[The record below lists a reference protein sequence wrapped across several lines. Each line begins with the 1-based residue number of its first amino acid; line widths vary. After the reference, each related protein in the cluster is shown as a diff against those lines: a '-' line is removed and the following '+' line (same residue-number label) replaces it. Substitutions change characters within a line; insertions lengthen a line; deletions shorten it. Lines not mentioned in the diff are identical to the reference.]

1 MREPVSIEIHLTNIV
16 LLYFFYL
23 LNYLQSFAKNE
34 NRKEIGGKI
43 NHT

>member
-1 MREPVSIEIHLTNIV
+1 MREPVSIEIYLTNKV

-23 LNYLQSFAKNE
+23 LNYLQSFAKNK

>member
-1 MREPVSIEIHLTNIV
+1 MREPVSIEIYLANKV
-16 LLYFFYL
+16 SLYRFYL
-23 LNYLQSFAKNE
+23 LNYLQSFAKNK

>member
-1 MREPVSIEIHLTNIV
+1 MREPVSIEIYLANKV
-16 LLYFFYL
+16 SLYGFYL
-23 LNYLQSFAKNE
+23 LNYLQSFAKNK